1 MILIRFA
8 DRGLVVDGKPDLLL
22 FRQLYW
28 VGTNFC
34 RSLPPEP
41 LRSFLSLSLLN
52 LAGGV
57 CHLLHPWD
65 HHVPSPP
72 DVQRHIQTVHSG
84 KHSQKNTGLFG
95 NFFQHGGGSP
105 SDVQRHIQT
114 VHTGIYFTN
123 HSNSTFE
130 PLGSSCPICQARI
143 CLLEQL
149 HSDEESMK
157 GRIISLVYPCLAE
170 IFNQYFSRKVL
181 VLVLLLVSS
190 PWSTPALLRSL
201 TSTSPARY

>member
-1 MILIRFA
+1 MSELTSRA
-8 DRGLVVDGKPDLLL
+8 
-22 FRQLYW
+22 
-28 VGTNFC
+28 
-34 RSLPPEP
+34 PPVIFVFVIAQP
-41 LRSFLSLSLLN
+41 S
-52 LAGGV
+52 GGV
-57 CHLLHPWD
+57 CHLFHPWD

-72 DVQRHIQTVHSG
+72 
-84 KHSQKNTGLFG
+84 
-95 NFFQHGGGSP
+95 
-105 SDVQRHIQT
+105 DVQRHIQT

-181 VLVLLLVSS
+181 VLVLVLSA
-190 PWSTPALLRSL
+190 WFTNALLKSS
-201 TSTSPARY
+201 TSTSLVRY

>member
-1 MILIRFA
+1 MENLTSCFSVNFT
-8 DRGLVVDGKPDLLL
+8 G
-22 FRQLYW
+22 W
-28 VGTNFC
+28 VTNFC

-65 HHVPSPP
+65 HHVPSPA

-84 KHSQKNTGLFG
+84 
-95 NFFQHGGGSP
+95 
-105 SDVQRHIQT
+105 
-114 VHTGIYFTN
+114 IYFTC
-123 HSNSTFE
+123 SNSTFE
-130 PLGSSCPICQARI
+130 SQGSLCPICQARI

-181 VLVLLLVSS
+181 VLVLVLS
-190 PWSTPALLRSL
+190 PWSTPALLRSS
-201 TSTSPARY
+201 TNTSPARY